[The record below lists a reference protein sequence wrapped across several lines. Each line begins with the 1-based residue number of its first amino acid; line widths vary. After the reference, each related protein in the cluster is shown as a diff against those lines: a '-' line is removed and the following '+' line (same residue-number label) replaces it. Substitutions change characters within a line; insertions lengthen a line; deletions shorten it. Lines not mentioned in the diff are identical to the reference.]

1 MAGAGRHG
9 SRSGIARFGL
19 AFCLCAAAL
28 AGGCSDGSGFRPM
41 YAASSN
47 GEHLEGK
54 LASVD
59 VATIGGKTGQRLR
72 NELIFETTGGA
83 ARSTSPKYRLEVVLR
98 ESIGATLVR
107 TTGEASSSV
116 YNLDST
122 FKLVDISSKKV
133 LMQGTSAS
141 RAAFDRFSS
150 IYSNVRAADDAA
162 DRAAK
167 TMATEIKGRVAAF
180 LSRDKV

>member
-1 MAGAGRHG
+1 MSLHEACMAGAGRHG

-72 NELIFETTGGA
+72 NDPLAQLRRDRLRSLLLVHPILLRKTRRSGSEADAENAYPSILKPSSPLGKAIRSLIA
-83 ARSTSPKYRLEVVLR
+83 
-98 ESIGATLVR
+98 
-107 TTGEASSSV
+107 
-116 YNLDST
+116 
-122 FKLVDISSKKV
+122 
-133 LMQGTSAS
+133 
-141 RAAFDRFSS
+141 
-150 IYSNVRAADDAA
+150 
-162 DRAAK
+162 
-167 TMATEIKGRVAAF
+167 
-180 LSRDKV
+180 